1 MSLQDEARAIGDV
14 GVFAAAQR
22 PLERLAV
29 VTLRMSAS
37 TMADIRALT
46 TEAHNP
52 AQREAF
58 TDALAHAHGSGVFE
72 MSTCNRVVYAGLCDE
87 VAQLKGA
94 VEKASGVALSDVV
107 EFTADEAWEHLV
119 MVASGLDA
127 FVLGELQV
135 LGQVRSAIEHH
146 RQSTHADVDLL
157 GVLEHV
163 VWASRLVRK
172 HLGFT
177 KTTASM
183 LNLATLS
190 LDAMMAKDGLSGC
203 VVLGSGDMGR
213 KAVEALLERQVPVT
227 VVSRNPERARDRFG
241 SDGANVDFID
251 FGAWT
256 NNPPVTPL
264 IVSTMRVATP
274 VYGAEQRL
282 PTTEPLTVMDFSW
295 PPSIDAEGLH
305 PRQSLQGMNHWI
317 QQAHGLD
324 EDVDR
329 PALLAEARK
338 ELFRVQQLL
347 DGRLASAA
355 QGDFRSFVHQTFAKL
370 AAGWAA
376 SPLNVPPHTPE
387 LEAFG
392 RELATWLCKTHGTV
406 VLDDVRERVQT
417 TARPLSASMLE
428 RIEDDVIETIGD
440 LHEHLPP
447 SEVRA

>member
-1 MSLQDEARAIGDV
+1 MG
-14 GVFAAAQR
+14 
-22 PLERLAV
+22 
-29 VTLRMSAS
+29 
-37 TMADIRALT
+37 DIRALT
-46 TEAHNP
+46 TEAHNH
-52 AQREAF
+52 AEREAF

-87 VAQLKGA
+87 VAQLKA
-94 VEKASGVALSDVV
+94 TVEEASGVALSEVV

-146 RQSTHADVDLL
+146 RQSAHADAELL

-183 LNLATLS
+183 LNWPPFPRR
-190 LDAMMAKDGLSGC
+190 DDGQRWTCGLC
-203 VVLGSGDMGR
+203 RVGSGDMGR

-251 FGAWT
+251 FEAWT
-256 NNPPVTPL
+256 NNPPVAL

-274 VYGAEQRL
+274 VYGTEHRL

-295 PPSIDAEGLH
+295 PPSIDADGLH
-305 PRQSLQGMNHWI
+305 PGQTLLGMNHWI

-324 EDVDR
+324 AAVDR
-329 PALLAEARK
+329 PPFCWRHGRSCPVCSNSWTGVWLRPRK
-338 ELFRVQQLL
+338 
-347 DGRLASAA
+347 
-355 QGDFRSFVHQTFAKL
+355 
-370 AAGWAA
+370 
-376 SPLNVPPHTPE
+376 
-387 LEAFG
+387 
-392 RELATWLCKTHGTV
+392 
-406 VLDDVRERVQT
+406 
-417 TARPLSASMLE
+417 
-428 RIEDDVIETIGD
+428 VI
-440 LHEHLPP
+440 
-447 SEVRA
+447 

>member
-1 MSLQDEARAIGDV
+1 MSLSGDPRTSGDV
-14 GVFAAAQR
+14 SMFAASR
-22 PLERLAV
+22 KPLERLAV
-29 VTLRMSAS
+29 VTLRMSAT

-46 TEAHNP
+46 TEAHDH

-58 TDALAHAHGSGVFE
+58 TDALAHTHGSGVFE

-87 VAQLKGA
+87 VAQLKA
-94 VEKASGVALSDVV
+94 TVEKASGVALSDVV

-146 RQSTHADVDLL
+146 RQSAHADGELL

-190 LDAMMAKDGLSGC
+190 LDAMMAKGGLAGC

-213 KAVEALLERQVPVT
+213 KAVEALLEREVPVT

-241 SDGANVDFID
+241 SDGANVAFID
-251 FGAWT
+251 FEAWT
-256 NNPPVTPL
+256 NNPPTAPL

-274 VYGAEQRL
+274 VYGPEHRL

-305 PRQSLQGMNHWI
+305 PGQVLQGMNHWI

-324 EDVDR
+324 AAVDR
-329 PALLAEARK
+329 PAILLEARK
-338 ELFRVQQLL
+338 ELSRVQQLL

-355 QGDFRSFVHQTFAKL
+355 QGDFRSFVHQTFARL
-370 AAGWAA
+370 AAGWSA
-376 SPLNVPPHTPE
+376 SPLNEPPQTPD

-392 RELATWLCKTHGTV
+392 RELATWLCKAHGTV
-406 VLDDVRERVQT
+406 TIDDVRERVQST
-417 TARPLSASMLE
+417 TRPLSGPMLE
-428 RIEDDVIETIGD
+428 RIEDDVIEVIGD
-440 LHEHLPP
+440 LHDHLPP
-447 SEVRA
+447 SEVRT

>member
-1 MSLQDEARAIGDV
+1 MSLQDEALAIGDV

-46 TEAHNP
+46 TEAYDE
-52 AQREAF
+52 AQHDAF
-58 TDALAHAHGSGVFE
+58 TQTLAEAHGSGVFD
-72 MSTCNRVVYAGLCDE
+72 MSTCNRVVYAGLCED
-87 VAQLKGA
+87 AATLKA
-94 VEKASGVALSDVV
+94 TVEEASGVALSEVTV
-107 EFTADEAWEHLV
+107 FEGQEAWEHLV

-135 LGQVRSAIEHH
+135 LGQVRSAVEHH
-146 RQSTHADVDLL
+146 RRSPHADADLL

-190 LDAMMAKDGLSGC
+190 LDAMMAKGGLSGC

-213 KAVEALLERQVPVT
+213 KAVEALLEREVPVT

-241 SDGANVDFID
+241 SDADDVAFID
-251 FGAWT
+251 FETWT
-256 NNPPVTPL
+256 SDPPLAPL

-274 VYGAEQRL
+274 VYGAQRPL
-282 PTTEPLTVMDFSW
+282 PTSEPATVMDFSW
-295 PPSIDAEGLH
+295 PPSIDPEGLH
-305 PRQSLQGMNHWI
+305 STQTLQGMNHWI

-324 EDVDR
+324 EAVDR
-329 PALLAEARK
+329 PALLAEAKR
-338 ELFRVQQLL
+338 ELSRVQGLL
-347 DGRLASAA
+347 ERRLASAE

-376 SPLNVPPHTPE
+376 SPLNAPPHTPE

-392 RELATWLCKTHGTV
+392 RELATWLCKAHGNV
-406 VLDDVRERVQT
+406 ALEDVRKRVQT

-428 RIEDDVIETIGD
+428 RVEDDVIQTIGD

-447 SEVRA
+447 SEVRT

>member
-1 MSLQDEARAIGDV
+1 MSRPGDPRTSGDV
-14 GVFAAAQR
+14 GMFAAPR
-22 PLERLAV
+22 KPLARLAV
-29 VTLRMSAS
+29 VTLRMSTA

-46 TEAHNP
+46 TEAHDH

-87 VAQLKGA
+87 VAQLKA
-94 VEKASGVALSDVV
+94 TVEKASGITLSNAV
-107 EFTADEAWEHLV
+107 EFAADEAWEHLV

-146 RQSTHADVDLL
+146 RQSTHADADLL

-190 LDAMMAKDGLSGC
+190 LDAMMAKDGLAGC

-213 KAVEALLERQVPVT
+213 KAVEALLERNVPVT

-241 SDGANVDFID
+241 CDGDDVDFIN
-251 FGAWT
+251 FETWT
-256 NNPPVTPL
+256 SKPPVAPL

-274 VYGAEQRL
+274 VYGAEHRL

-295 PPSIDAEGLH
+295 PPSIDPEGLH
-305 PRQSLQGMNHWI
+305 STQTLQGMNHWI

-324 EDVDR
+324 AAVDR
-329 PALLAEARK
+329 PAILVEARK
-338 ELFRVQQLL
+338 ELARVQQLL
-347 DGRLASAA
+347 DARLASAA
-355 QGDFRSFVHQTFAKL
+355 QGDFRSFVHQTFARL
-370 AAGWAA
+370 ASGWSA
-376 SPLNVPPHTPE
+376 SPLNAPAQTPE

-392 RELATWLCKTHGTV
+392 RELATWLCKAHGTV
-406 VLDDVRERVQT
+406 KLDDVREKVRS
-417 TARPLSASMLE
+417 TARPLSESMLE
-428 RIEDDVIETIGD
+428 RIEDDVVEVIGD
-440 LHEHLPP
+440 LHDHLPP
-447 SEVRA
+447 SEVRT